1 MPDDKAEAKED
12 SMLKVLPV
20 HAAPTVGGKAKQG
33 TQLKVKRGRGRPRKV
48 ERMPTTSDL
57 EYHAKV
63 VEERTRQ
70 IASDPVVQAAE
81 RHLDSVD
88 LLQMIKIEIAKE
100 AADLASQRIENQ
112 KFGKDTATVS
122 SRRIDALNKVASIE
136 FEIRKMGADFVDLRG
151 ERFQKVFILWIET
164 LKNIATEVL
173 PPEQMDMLFNRLE
186 TALEGWEDTA
196 SEAMKS
202 SGK

>member
-1 MPDDKAEAKED
+1 MADDKSEG
-12 SMLKVLPV
+12 MLKILPV
-20 HAAPTVGGKAKQG
+20 HAAPTVGGTAKLG
-33 TQLKVKRGRGRPRKV
+33 TKLKVQRGKGRPRRV

-63 VEERTRQ
+63 AEERGRL
-70 IASDPVVQAAE
+70 IDSDLVVKAALG
-81 RHLDSVD
+81 HMDSVD
-88 LLQMIKIEIAKE
+88 LLHLIKLEIAKE

-122 SRRIDALNKVASIE
+122 SRRIDALNKVAAIE

-151 ERFQKVFILWIET
+151 ERFQRVFKHWIET
-164 LKNIATEVL
+164 LKDVAAKVL
-173 PPEQMDMLFNRLE
+173 PEEQMDLLFNQLE
-186 TALEGWEDTA
+186 TALADWEESA

-202 SGK
+202 ARK